1 MKSIRREIL
10 KKKIFMAAG
19 MLLLGAGL
27 TACGSEPEQKY
38 TSPTFNT
45 ETVKPGEKYT
55 GDSTEAVSAEPASLS
70 EGDPIDGSQTDVDL
84 TQATLAG
91 TYDGNIYYN
100 SFVGFAITVDGSLW
114 KMYDA
119 AGVAAATGQTEDE
132 VNDLWYGVVS
142 PYSVKNM
149 TCAIAYDSTSGTN
162 LIVSYVTPKLYY
174 MQDMTAREYLELSA
188 GQYEHATVT
197 DYEYLGSTWSCL
209 TVGDGSEE
217 TSEEATEDG
226 ENPNGENQNGEN
238 PDAGNPDGENP
249 DGETPGEGTSK
260 LEGIGRRVQFAI
272 RKDDLIVL
280 LTYTL
285 QGEDTLEDAASH
297 VTRLI
302 TK

>member
-1 MKSIRREIL
+1 MNSIR
-10 KKKIFMAAG
+10 KGIFRKTVITAAG
-19 MLLLGAGL
+19 ILLLGAGL

-55 GDSTEAVSAEPASLS
+55 GDSTEAASAEPASLS

-84 TQATLAG
+84 TQATIAG
-91 TYDGNIYYN
+91 TYDGNVYYN

-119 AGVAAATGQTEDE
+119 AGVALATGQTEDE

-188 GQYEHATVT
+188 GQYENATVT
-197 DYEYLGSTWSCL
+197 DYEYLGNTWSCL

-217 TSEEATEDG
+217 NSEETTEEKTD
-226 ENPNGENQNGEN
+226 GEN
-238 PDAGNPDGENP
+238 PDAGNPDAENP
-249 DGETPGEGTSK
+249 SEDTAR
-260 LEGIGRRVQFAI
+260 LEGVGRRVQFAI